1 MPAAHNHLSAFDRTF
16 RAAHRLS
23 RQLLR
28 REFRRQDPGIAELM
42 RFILRKQVASE
53 YPFVFTYS
61 FCRKEA
67 DARRVRRLAAAVHLL
82 QSSGFVTDDI
92 FDDAHTR
99 YRQPAVHVRY
109 GVSDAILATVLMQ
122 SVAGKVLGQE
132 LERGAFRNKLEVA
145 EIFNQITLDLYRG
158 QYLDVHNSGNLKMP
172 RREYDRTIAL
182 GVGNYFANAA
192 RCGALL
198 AGKGPREVA
207 RLGRYGY
214 HYGMALFITDD
225 IVDVQPSAQ
234 TGKDFAT
241 DLRNRRMRLP
251 IILALE
257 LADARDAA
265 FLRGLYRKTRPEGR
279 DVRRAAGILRR
290 CGALAACRREAERH
304 IFQALE
310 ALRGLRRLRLT
321 VPVARLRWLAET
333 LLETQDL
340 EGE

>member
-1 MPAAHNHLSAFDRTF
+1 MPAVPAHLSAFDRTF
-16 RAAHRLS
+16 REAHRLS
-23 RQLLR
+23 QQLLR
-28 REFRRQDPGIAELM
+28 REFRRKDPGIAEMM
-42 RFILRKQVASE
+42 RFILRRQVASE

-92 FDDAHTR
+92 FDHARTR

-109 GVSDAILATVLMQ
+109 GTSGAILAAVLMQ
-122 SVAGKVLGQE
+122 SVAGKVLFQE
-132 LERGAFRNKLEVA
+132 LERGAFRNQLKVA

-158 QYLDVHNSGNLKMP
+158 QYLDVHNSGHLKLP

-182 GVGNYFANAA
+182 GVGNYLANVAT
-192 RCGALL
+192 CGALL
-198 AGKGPREVA
+198 AGKGAREVA
-207 RLGRYGY
+207 RLRRFGY

-225 IVDVQPSAQ
+225 IVDLQPSAE
-234 TGKDFAT
+234 TGKDFAS

-251 IILALE
+251 VILALRM
-257 LADARDAA
+257 ASPRDAA
-265 FLRGLYRKTRPEGR
+265 FLRALYRKSLPLPR
-279 DVRRAAGILRR
+279 DVRRAAVILRG
-290 CGALAACRREAERH
+290 CGALDACQREAERH
-304 IFQALE
+304 ISQALT
-310 ALRGLRRLRLT
+310 ALRGLRSST
-321 VPVARLRWLAET
+321 PVARLRWLAET